1 MADGRAI
8 IPGMPRV
15 RDIEDPGDDPI
26 LTETFARE
34 RELFGFVLNPT
45 KVQAHTPGIMK
56 AAKQLSMAVD
66 RSGLLPKE
74 LLALVNVRV
83 ALINGCPF

>member
-1 MADGRAI
+1 
-8 IPGMPRV
+8 MPRV
-15 RDIEDPGDDPI
+15 REIDEPGDDPI
-26 LTETFARE
+26 LKETFDRE
-34 RELFGFVLNPT
+34 QELFGFILNPT

-56 AAKQLSMAVD
+56 AAKQLSVAVD

>member
-1 MADGRAI
+1 MRE
-8 IPGMPRV
+8 
-15 RDIEDPGDDPI
+15 IEEPGDDPV
-26 LTETFARE
+26 LKETFERE

-56 AAKQLSMAVD
+56 AAKQLSVAVD

>member
-1 MADGRAI
+1 
-8 IPGMPRV
+8 MPRV
-15 RDIEDPGDDPI
+15 REIEEPGDDSI
-26 LTETFARE
+26 LKETYARE

-56 AAKQLSMAVD
+56 AAKQLSLAVD